1 MDNNIKND
9 LRFLADYD
17 VVIFGSYVKK
27 NTNQR
32 SDIDVAVI
40 TKNSDRDDNIATW
53 SELIGKAPEIYDIKI
68 FELLPIQ
75 IKASVMDNYEVAYGN
90 MVDISEYFYGFRKM
104 WNDVRHRI
112 EENQFKSAREKIALI
127 EQHKVLLKMRKINAV
142 P

>member
-9 LRFLADYD
+9 LRLLADYD
-17 VVIFGSYVKK
+17 VVIFGSYIKN

-40 TKNSDRDDNIATW
+40 TKNSGRDENIAIW

-104 WNDVRHRI
+104 WNDVRYRI
-112 EENQFKSAREKIALI
+112 EENQFKNAREKMALI
-127 EQHKVLLKMRKINAV
+127 EQHKIAVKMRKINVA

>member
-1 MDNNIKND
+1 MDSNIKND

-17 VVIFGSYVKK
+17 VVIFGSYVKN

-40 TKNSDRDDNIATW
+40 TKNSDRNENIVIW

-75 IKASVMDNYEVAYGN
+75 IKASVMDNYDVVSGDV
-90 MVDISEYFYGFRKM
+90 VDLSEYFYGFRKI
-104 WNDVRHRI
+104 WDDVRHRI
-112 EENQFKSAREKIALI
+112 EENQFKSAREKMALI
-127 EQHKVLLKMRKINAV
+127 EQHKIALKMRKIGAV